1 MGTCSWIIFG
11 ALAGWVAS
19 IITGRSERMG
29 CLANI
34 FIGIIG
40 AMLGGFVVG
49 LFGGRGDIT
58 GFNWPSFGVAVL
70 GAVILL
76 AITGWYNRAEKE

>member
-1 MGTCSWIIFG
+1 MGFLAWIIFG

-19 IITGRSERMG
+19 IITGRNSRMG

-40 AMLGGFVVG
+40 AVLGGW
-49 LFGGRGDIT
+49 LMQLIT
-58 GFNWPSFGVAVL
+58 GEPFDMNFDMVSFIVAVIASSL
-70 GAVILL
+70 LL
-76 AITGWYNRAEKE
+76 AITGMFRPRRRS